1 MNDSCQKLIPP
12 MSAVVAMALNRVIGD
27 RGRLPWHIPEDL
39 KWFRQL
45 TTGHVV
51 LMGRKTF
58 ESIGKPLAGR
68 TNVVLTRT
76 GATWQGVLSVSS
88 LDQLPDAAAGQKI
101 FVCGGTRV
109 FELTMPYWV
118 EVYLTL
124 VRRTVPGDTRM
135 PLFEDRFEPDRVLVD
150 HPEFRII
157 HYVRRA

>member
-1 MNDSCQKLIPP
+1 MNESSQKPIPP

-58 ESIGKPLAGR
+58 ESIGKPLTGR
-68 TNVVLTRT
+68 TNVVLTGS

-88 LDQLPDAAAGQKI
+88 LDQLCDAVVGQKI
-101 FVCGGTRV
+101 FVCGGARV
-109 FELTMPYWV
+109 FALTMPYWV

-157 HYVRRA
+157 HFVRRT